1 MNRWY
6 ATPALAVLVALAL
19 FLLMAWLVRP
29 PATPPDAPRLL
40 RDVDVVMPVKDDAT
54 TEQLQAALDAAPP
67 APPAAP
73 PSLLPATEAVAMPA
87 LNAAPLGAGPVV
99 LSADVSGGGL
109 KLGSSG
115 VFGGFAGRGSGKG
128 GSGTGSGGGFKG
140 KPLVPLSTARPQMP
154 DWACKQKLRGWVE
167 VVFKVLPDGKVTDVR
182 LVDADPRGVFE
193 AAAIESVA
201 NWIYP
206 RMDKAIEVKQRVAM
220 DPADCAYNWQ

>member
-1 MNRWY
+1 MKRWL
-6 ATPALAVLVALAL
+6 ATPGLAVLVALAL

-29 PATPPDAPRLL
+29 PEAPLDAPQLL
-40 RDVDVVMPVKDDAT
+40 RDVDVVLPEQPEAD
-54 TEQLQAALDAAPP
+54 TEQWLAALDSAPP

-73 PSLLPATEAVAMPA
+73 PSLLPVTTAVAMPA

-115 VFGGFAGRGSGKG
+115 VFGGFAGRGG
-128 GSGTGSGGGFKG
+128 GGGTGSGGGGFKG

-167 VVFKVLPDGKVTDVR
+167 VIFKVLPEGKVTDVR